1 VPGCLASLTQLR
13 RRPGSSGALA
23 AGTQTRIDSSPGK
36 EVSQIK
42 KKEGSGIKRVNI
54 NVETGLHNAFK
65 AATAAQGVDMTTV
78 LMEFIQQYVG
88 KYESA
93 TPKRQKSRRA

>member
-1 VPGCLASLTQLR
+1 M
-13 RRPGSSGALA
+13 
-23 AGTQTRIDSSPGK
+23 
-36 EVSQIK
+36 SQIK
-42 KKEGSGIKRVNI
+42 KKEGSGIKRLNI

-88 KYESA
+88 KYESVA
-93 TPKRQKSRRA
+93 PKRQKSRRA